1 MRNKVKSSVAIAL
14 SAMMVFTALSTAP
27 DADAASKTKK
37 ITLSATKKTL
47 TVGAKFTLKVKKV
60 KPAKANKKV
69 TWKSNKKAI
78 ATVSKSGVVKAKKAG
93 TAKITATSKSNKK
106 VKATCTVK
114 VKEKSKVNNVQKP
127 VQTPIATPPAVPSN
141 TPAATP
147 EVPATTVPT
156 PVPTPSITLPEDSL
170 KENAAFNVGTVIN
183 YDKTQDV
190 NFTALAKQQFD
201 VVSFEN
207 EMKGYSLLD
216 TEASMAGDGTPVC
229 KFEQADGMV
238 EWAIA
243 NGLKVRGHVLIWEA
257 SMAESFFHIDYDKE
271 KGLVDKETLLKR
283 MESYEMQ
290 VITHFESKYPGT
302 VIAWDVVNEAIDT
315 DSKTKVDETTG
326 LHLYTTGKFY
336 QIIGGDYIKYAFE
349 YANKAVAATGA
360 DIQLFY
366 NDFNCFQAPKTDYI
380 KELIKYLNADP
391 ANPLLD
397 CMGMEGYVLF
407 EWPGPNPV
415 KQAMEAF
422 ADCGVKVGINELC
435 VRLNDQLASGKT
447 VSEKDIAAH
456 AEMYKKMFTAYCT
469 FAQEHP
475 NTLTNVSIWA
485 LFDRPDLI
493 GNTEHYD
500 YGVYGTHSGL
510 FTAEFEPK
518 QAFFNVCLLYTSP
531 SPRDR

>member
-243 NGLKVRGHVLIWEA
+243 NGLKVRGHVLI
-257 SMAESFFHIDYDKE
+257 
-271 KGLVDKETLLKR
+271 
-283 MESYEMQ
+283 
-290 VITHFESKYPGT
+290 
-302 VIAWDVVNEAIDT
+302 
-315 DSKTKVDETTG
+315 
-326 LHLYTTGKFY
+326 
-336 QIIGGDYIKYAFE
+336 
-349 YANKAVAATGA
+349 
-360 DIQLFY
+360 
-366 NDFNCFQAPKTDYI
+366 
-380 KELIKYLNADP
+380 
-391 ANPLLD
+391 
-397 CMGMEGYVLF
+397 
-407 EWPGPNPV
+407 
-415 KQAMEAF
+415 
-422 ADCGVKVGINELC
+422 
-435 VRLNDQLASGKT
+435 
-447 VSEKDIAAH
+447 
-456 AEMYKKMFTAYCT
+456 
-469 FAQEHP
+469 
-475 NTLTNVSIWA
+475 
-485 LFDRPDLI
+485 
-493 GNTEHYD
+493 
-500 YGVYGTHSGL
+500 
-510 FTAEFEPK
+510 
-518 QAFFNVCLLYTSP
+518 
-531 SPRDR
+531 